1 MPIYEYTCEDC
12 GHRFDAIRRL
22 QERELPCTC
31 PRCAGTRSRVLFS
44 TSFRLVHGAS
54 GRGAGSAVAEGN
66 TGERPRTTDVVEP
79 RPPLPE
85 HWSRYPRNLNE
96 AI

>member
-1 MPIYEYTCEDC
+1 MPIYEYRCDDC
-12 GHRFDAIRRL
+12 GHRFDAIRPV
-22 QERELPCTC
+22 QERERPCMC
-31 PRCAGTRSRVLFS
+31 PRCAGTRSRVQFS
-44 TSFRLVHGAS
+44 ASFRLVHGAS
-54 GRGAGSAVAEGN
+54 GRGSGSAVDDGDR
-66 TGERPRTTDVVEP
+66 GEHPRSTDVVEP

>member
-1 MPIYEYTCEDC
+1 MPIYEYRCDDC
-12 GHRFDAIRRL
+12 GHRFDAIRPV

-31 PRCAGTRSRVLFS
+31 PRCASTRSQVLFS
-44 TSFRLVHGAS
+44 ASFRLVHGAPGPS
-54 GRGAGSAVAEGN
+54 AGRGVVDGD
-66 TGERPRTTDVVEP
+66 TGGHPRSTDVVEP

>member
-1 MPIYEYTCEDC
+1 MG
-12 GHRFDAIRRL
+12 GH
-22 QERELPCTC
+22 P
-31 PRCAGTRSRVLFS
+31 PS
-44 TSFRLVHGAS
+44 
-54 GRGAGSAVAEGN
+54 
-66 TGERPRTTDVVEP
+66 TDVVEP